1 VVQVAGSTEI
11 GQGAEEVVT
20 KPPATH
26 KPQSW
31 FPGLAKEGFRCCKTR
46 SRLASF
52 RNCSRCA
59 PRTRGLR
66 RVMLAEAFDECMSPA
81 EWSAFTGH
89 GAEPRLRAGCLQIW
103 QTYVLPRFEAR
114 YGVRVK

>member
-1 VVQVAGSTEI
+1 
-11 GQGAEEVVT
+11 
-20 KPPATH
+20 
-26 KPQSW
+26 
-31 FPGLAKEGFRCCKTR
+31 
-46 SRLASF
+46 
-52 RNCSRCA
+52 
-59 PRTRGLR
+59 
-66 RVMLAEAFDECMSPA
+66 MLAEAFDECMSPA